1 MHVLLVVRNQ
11 MLLSTALGVW
21 IFHTAVRAVS
31 RQTGPNT
38 RPYVAV
44 RCHTISLKVP
54 HQLLQLKTRLVK
66 RECNTCGKLSK
77 RLKDCTPCRMVSY
90 CDRNCQ
96 QADWRRHKSM
106 CGAYEE
112 KSEGLKPM
120 DDIKDACASCG
131 KTSDTLKKC
140 TGCRRVSYCDRNCQ
154 KAHRS
159 VHKTACGS
167 QSTLNMTK
175 ELSTQTSATVLQW
188 THVTDVCSLGQTN
201 CRH

>member
-1 MHVLLVVRNQ
+1 
-11 MLLSTALGVW
+11 
-21 IFHTAVRAVS
+21 
-31 RQTGPNT
+31 
-38 RPYVAV
+38 
-44 RCHTISLKVP
+44 
-54 HQLLQLKTRLVK
+54 
-66 RECNTCGKLSK
+66 
-77 RLKDCTPCRMVSY
+77 
-90 CDRNCQ
+90 
-96 QADWRRHKSM
+96 M

-175 ELSTQTSATVLQW
+175 ELSTQTSATVLQ
-188 THVTDVCSLGQTN
+188 
-201 CRH
+201 